1 MPTKSILFDDFKNDF
16 QADLSTEKVAELL
29 SDFEQKQQNMPENER
44 TETQAARQKLQD
56 AIKKHPKLTAQL
68 YQIKKNTKQDKHTFA
83 KLAID
88 DENTP
93 YLKIYKQMDGGFF
106 DFDIHDGK
114 VVFNGT
120 MDEAHIAEIIDFLY
134 RRGIT
139 NFELPKGLDEKKIE
153 AYRKGNKA
161 ALTQA
166 ENREAHDVHIQIPQA
181 YNEEKL
187 KITPWKNPE
196 KKDYKDFDKAENEF
210 ETWLGA
216 ANQRKVEGLSYWK
229 HGGILSNTVEFS
241 VYDSQDVNNYKND
254 GKRDKDGNIKE
265 TCAYR
270 LSLHR
275 KKGKLDSIGYH
286 IPKNGKLSD
295 PLADKIVELAK
306 NQGANVINFPQGLA
320 PDEAGVFRMSCA
332 RFGLVP
338 MGISISE
345 LHAKK
350 MIDTAAGAL
359 DEKALLEYKYKL
371 ALQMEKNTNGD
382 PGHRAANKIQDLK
395 NEYMFKPLKD
405 KMEGVLN
412 NELNDRINGGKAEE
426 VIGAAKS
433 MRELFDIYDAAKNS
447 TVQALLNSGLIDEAS
462 KKRFIKTMHENNI
475 SPDEKLMVRD
485 MSNEQMKAL
494 FNALEVKNTKEAARD
509 LQQEIDENPEETP
522 NRLVSE
528 KVRAAYDLL
537 NKDLSKQF
545 KNRGLDGFDTNSF
558 GKPKFKHYT
567 SENNNRSNNS
577 HNRRNHNRNR
587 SNQAAIGRDYER

>member
-1 MPTKSILFDDFKNDF
+1 MAANSILFDDFKNGF
-16 QADLSTEKVAELL
+16 QSELSAEKVAELL
-29 SDFEQKQQNMPENER
+29 SDFEQKQQNMPENEKAA
-44 TETQAARQKLQD
+44 TQAARQKLQN
-56 AIKKHPKLTAQL
+56 AIKKHPELTAQL
-68 YQIKKNTKQDKHTFA
+68 YKIKKDTKQDRQTFA
-83 KLAID
+83 QLAID

-153 AYRKGNKA
+153 AYRSGRKA
-161 ALTQA
+161 ALAQA
-166 ENREAHDVHIQIPQA
+166 GSENGHNVRIEIPQT
-181 YNEEKL
+181 YDEEKL
-187 KITPWKNPE
+187 KITPWKNPD
-196 KKDYKDFDKAENEF
+196 KKEYKDFDKAEHEF

-216 ANQRKVEGLSYWK
+216 SNQRKVEGLSYWK
-229 HGGILSNTVEFS
+229 HGGLFSNTVEFS

-275 KKGKLDSIGYH
+275 KKGKLDRIGYH

-295 PLADKIVELAK
+295 SLADKIVELAK

-338 MGISISE
+338 MGIGISE

-350 MIDTAAGAL
+350 MIDTAAGSL
-359 DEKALLEYKYKL
+359 DENALLEFKYKL

-382 PGHRAANKIQDLK
+382 PGHRAAKKIQELK
-395 NEYMFKPLKD
+395 NEYMFTPLKK
-405 KMEGVLN
+405 KMDGVLN
-412 NELNDRINGGKAEE
+412 DELNDRIKGGKAEE

-447 TVQALLNSGLIDEAS
+447 TVQSLLNSGLIDEAS

-475 SPDEKLMVRD
+475 MPDEKLTVRD
-485 MSNEQMKAL
+485 MSDEQMKAL
-494 FNALEVKNTKEAARD
+494 FNALEIKNTKEASRD
-509 LQQEIDENPEETP
+509 LQQEIDDNPEETP

-545 KNRGLDGFDTNSF
+545 KDRGLGDFDTNSF
-558 GKPKFKHYT
+558 GKPKFKHY
-567 SENNNRSNNS
+567 SADNHNNNRRNN
-577 HNRRNHNRNR
+577 NRNR
-587 SNQAAIGRDYER
+587 PNQAAMTMPGKDFDR